1 MLYLLV
7 ALCKVCERAS
17 AFLHLWQDESRWER
31 EIARLQAAAAAD
43 LEMIRK
49 EAAETAD
56 REGRMLRY
64 NANLQLLLL
73 LLLLLAGWLAYMV
86 NLESIILRLTLCYS
100 TLQHTTSV
108 GKL

>member
-1 MLYLLV
+1 MSDMLYLLV

-64 NANLQLLLL
+64 DANSSCCCCCRCW
-73 LLLLLAGWLAYMV
+73 LAGWL
-86 NLESIILRLTLCYS
+86 TW
-100 TLQHTTSV
+100 
-108 GKL
+108 